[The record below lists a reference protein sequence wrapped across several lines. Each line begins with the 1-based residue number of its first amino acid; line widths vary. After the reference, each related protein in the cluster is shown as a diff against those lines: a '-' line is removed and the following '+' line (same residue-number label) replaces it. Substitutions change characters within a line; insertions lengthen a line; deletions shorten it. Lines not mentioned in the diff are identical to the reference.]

1 MKSDESDT
9 YKKEMHQDQNTTNPT
24 PIKKDWFANA
34 VEVDWSTNI
43 VEVDWSIIDVQWTE
57 LDTKA
62 PKDHNV
68 IPSSANKKETKS
80 NT

>member
-9 YKKEMHQDQNTTNPT
+9 YKKEMHQDKNTTNPT

-43 VEVDWSIIDVQWTE
+43 VEVDWSIIDVKWTE
-57 LDTKA
+57 LDRK
-62 PKDHNV
+62 
-68 IPSSANKKETKS
+68 
-80 NT
+80 

>member
-34 VEVDWSTNI
+34 VEVDWS
-43 VEVDWSIIDVQWTE
+43 IIDVQWTE